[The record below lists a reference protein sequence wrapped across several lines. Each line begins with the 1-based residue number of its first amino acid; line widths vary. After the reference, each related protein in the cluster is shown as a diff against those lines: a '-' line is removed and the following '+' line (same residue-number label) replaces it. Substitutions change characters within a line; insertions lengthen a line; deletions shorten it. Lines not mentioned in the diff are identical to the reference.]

1 MESEGIFKT
10 SVFGGFDKQSV
21 LSYVDDLI
29 AQQQKKEAE
38 FKRRAD
44 ALELERGQ
52 FASQADDL
60 AARLREAEERLQ
72 EAESHTQA
80 DDSAQAE
87 LREKNARLRLLEQTL
102 EQERARADALEK
114 DLREAR
120 ARADAFERDL
130 TEANERSRKYDGAI
144 TQVGLVMVEAQNQAD
159 SIVGRARAQ
168 AEDIARESMEHTTI
182 IISHRVGLCRQVDEV
197 DASVGQLRSFA
208 ARTMEDVDRRIA
220 ALEEAVR
227 ETQGHLYISA
237 GVTARTRQPEEAPP
251 EPEPQEADSDFFGP
265 AGSRQ
270 TN

>member
-114 DLREAR
+114 DLH
-120 ARADAFERDL
+120 DL
-130 TEANERSRKYDGAI
+130 
-144 TQVGLVMVEAQNQAD
+144 
-159 SIVGRARAQ
+159 
-168 AEDIARESMEHTTI
+168 HPPTI
-182 IISHRVGLCRQVDEV
+182 IISVAFFRHR
-197 DASVGQLRSFA
+197 
-208 ARTMEDVDRRIA
+208 
-220 ALEEAVR
+220 
-227 ETQGHLYISA
+227 LYRAI
-237 GVTARTRQPEEAPP
+237 PLL
-251 EPEPQEADSDFFGP
+251 F
-265 AGSRQ
+265 
-270 TN
+270 

>member
-102 EQERARADALEK
+102 EQERARADA
-114 DLREAR
+114 
-120 ARADAFERDL
+120 FERDL

-168 AEDIARESMEHTTI
+168 AEDIARESMEHI
-182 IISHRVGLCRQVDEV
+182 YGLCRQVDEV